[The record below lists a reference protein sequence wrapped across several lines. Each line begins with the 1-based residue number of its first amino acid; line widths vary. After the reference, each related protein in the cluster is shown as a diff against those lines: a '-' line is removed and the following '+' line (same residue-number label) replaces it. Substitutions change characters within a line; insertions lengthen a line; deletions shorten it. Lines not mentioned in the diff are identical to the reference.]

1 MWVDYEDKIIELLQ
15 TEQDLLDIQKKISHQ
30 LEQVRWELSEFCEER
45 DRELPIWKVENDQG
59 EAVAL
64 DLLHE
69 DAKEHFNA
77 IDPSEW
83 NDEEMEP
90 EYFVYKQ
97 DLQGPHHRYSLA
109 MAA

>member
-1 MWVDYEDKIIELLQ
+1 
-15 TEQDLLDIQKKISHQ
+15 
-30 LEQVRWELSEFCEER
+30 VRWELSEFCEER

-59 EAVAL
+59 ETVAL

-69 DAKEHFNA
+69 DAKERFNA

-83 NDEEMEP
+83 NDDGEP